1 MTTLTATTDILADLI
16 SFPTVSPD
24 SNLDMINYIAEYL
37 HGLVARVELF
47 HDPTGAKANLFAT
60 LGPDMNG
67 RIMLSGHSD
76 VVPVTD
82 QTWSS
87 DPFKMQARDGRLY
100 GRGTC
105 DMKGFIAAT
114 LAVTPFYA
122 SQKLHKPVHFAFTHD
137 EESGCF
143 GALAL
148 VRELKKRQI
157 KLVIAIIGEPTEM
170 RIIEG
175 HKGSC
180 EYTTRFTGLEGHGS
194 APNLGVNAAK
204 YAVRFVARLMELR
217 EHLKNR
223 APTDSRFEPPW
234 TTLSAGRISGGGA
247 HNVIV
252 GKPEADWEM
261 RPVQAADLAFVNDNM
276 HQYIHDTLIPAMR
289 QVYIAADISTEIIA
303 EICGLD
309 PMAENAARQLVSELT
324 GANSADLVAFG
335 TEAGLFQGLG
345 LSAVVCGPGSIAQAH
360 KPDEYVAL
368 DQLSACLEMLTGLG
382 RKLHGAA

>member
-37 HGLVARVELF
+37 NGLGARVDLF
-47 HDPTGAKANLFAT
+47 PDPTGAKANLFAT
-60 LGPDMNG
+60 LGPDIDG
-67 RIMLSGHSD
+67 GIMLSGHSD

-114 LAVTPFYA
+114 LAMAPFYA
-122 SQKLHKPVHFAFTHD
+122 SQNLQKPVHFAFTHD

-157 KLVIAIIGEPTEM
+157 KPAIAIIGEPTEM

-194 APNLGVNAAK
+194 APDLGVNAAE
-204 YAVRFVARLMELR
+204 YAVRFVSRLLELR

-223 APTDSRFEPPW
+223 APTNSRFEPPW
-234 TTLSAGRISGGGA
+234 TTLSVGRISGGVA

-252 GKPEADWEM
+252 GKAEVDWEM

-276 HQYIHDTLIPAMR
+276 QQYIHETLIPAMR
-289 QVYIAADISTEIIA
+289 QVYPAADISTEIIA

-309 PMAENAARQLVSELT
+309 PMPENAARQLVSELT

>member
-324 GANSADLVAFG
+324 GANSADLVAIG
-335 TEAGLFQGLG
+335 T
-345 LSAVVCGPGSIAQAH
+345 
-360 KPDEYVAL
+360 
-368 DQLSACLEMLTGLG
+368 
-382 RKLHGAA
+382 